1 MKKTILLSAMAFC
14 GMAVMA
20 HAGVEVNP
28 LANSKGQDYKVNA
41 SVSRQ
46 LVDTHDANATV
57 LSERV
62 LAPGVSEQEGV
73 LKNGVKYKRIVKADA
88 QPV

>member
-14 GMAVMA
+14 GMAVMS

-46 LVDTHDANATV
+46 LVDTHDANALCSRKGYLRPVFPNRSAYLKTV
-57 LSERV
+57 
-62 LAPGVSEQEGV
+62 
-73 LKNGVKYKRIVKADA
+73 
-88 QPV
+88 

>member
-1 MKKTILLSAMAFC
+1 MKKTIILSAMAFC

-41 SVSRQ
+41 NVSRQ
-46 LVDTHDANATV
+46 LVDTHDANARKGCLRPVFPNRSAYLKTV
-57 LSERV
+57 
-62 LAPGVSEQEGV
+62 
-73 LKNGVKYKRIVKADA
+73 
-88 QPV
+88 

>member
-57 LSERV
+57 LSEGYLRPV
-62 LAPGVSEQEGV
+62 FPNRSAY
-73 LKNGVKYKRIVKADA
+73 LKTV
-88 QPV
+88 